1 MNKILEQISQKYNV
15 TNDYKP
21 DGHCG
26 PGSTLYYTHSI
37 RSGLIPFLFKHNI
50 NSILDCPCGNF
61 NWMETIDFGQIK
73 YIGAD
78 IVAGQIELNKNI
90 HPDKNFVHL
99 DITED
104 DLPYA
109 DLLFCRDCLF
119 HFTTKTKIVALSNFV
134 RSNIPYILMSNH
146 PNCEKNVNLIGD
158 GDFKEINWKLEPFN
172 FPDPIDF
179 IDDSGQTNKFSIRK
193 MNLYSREQIQNAL
206 SAIGRQMETK
216 KQIFNGNEFEIMK
229 GCTHP
234 DYSYFTFDSEEA
246 ELRDKYWKI
255 KSGDVVFD
263 IGASY
268 GSYALTARSMGA
280 TVYAFEPEKSVYC
293 DLVSNIELNNWQDK
307 CFAFNIG
314 LWSYETTVDMKEYAP
329 HWPKFSISEDYSMKT
344 LDQLSK
350 MNMVEKLDWI
360 KIDVEGAEEH
370 VIKGGMLTIS
380 RFKPKLFIECHV
392 FLDPNIVSNIK
403 KMISSLGN
411 YEFEEISRDPCVML
425 YAFPKE

>member
-1 MNKILEQISQKYNV
+1 MNKALEQMSQKYRI
-15 TNDYKP
+15 TNKYKP

-26 PGSTLYYTHSI
+26 PGSTLDYTQSI
-37 RSGLIPFLFKHNI
+37 RNNLIPFLVKHNI

-61 NWMETIDFGQIK
+61 NWMSSLNFGNIK
-73 YIGAD
+73 YVGAD
-78 IVAGQIELNKNI
+78 IVISQIELNKKDYPKKEFI
-90 HPDKNFVHL
+90 HL

-104 DLPYA
+104 VLPSA

-119 HFTTKTKIVALSNFV
+119 HFSHKNKILALSNFIK
-134 RSNIPYILMSNH
+134 SNIPYILMSNH
-146 PNCEKNVNLIGD
+146 PNCNNNVAIID

-179 IDDSGQTNKFSIRK
+179 IDDSDPNGKFPERR
-193 MNLYSREQIQNAL
+193 MNLYSKEQIQKSL
-206 SAIGRQMETK
+206 SIMRGQVETK
-216 KQIFNGNEFEIMK
+216 KQNFNGNQFEIMR
-229 GCTHP
+229 GSTHP

-255 KSGDVVFD
+255 KSDDVVFD
-263 IGASY
+263 VGASY
-268 GSYALTARSMGA
+268 GSYTLTARAMGA

-314 LWSYETTVDMKEYAP
+314 LWSSETTVDMKNYAP
-329 HWPKFSISEDYSMKT
+329 HWPKFSISGDYNVET
-344 LDQLSK
+344 LDK
-350 MNMVEKLDWI
+350 AVKTNAINKLDWI

-370 VIKGGMLTIS
+370 VIRGGMLAIS
-380 RFKPKLFIECHV
+380 RFKPKLLIECHI
-392 FLDPNIVSNIK
+392 FLDHNIVSNIK
-403 KMISSLGN
+403 KMILSLGN
-411 YEFEEISRDPCVML
+411 YDFEEIPRDPCIML